1 MLTCCNTAIA
11 LAAMAA
17 MSAILP
23 LSHSERCQS
32 ARHRERGTP
41 RMFVLPIRIRAF
53 FQIARVEQAFM
64 AALKMICNP
73 GFSP

>member
-1 MLTCCNTAIA
+1 
-11 LAAMAA
+11 
-17 MSAILP
+17 
-23 LSHSERCQS
+23 
-32 ARHRERGTP
+32 
-41 RMFVLPIRIRAF
+41 MFVLPIRIRAF